1 MFLFLFSQVRILAP
15 HNTCVFVCFFLQPHN
30 AQNCFRSA
38 ASAPLTNNTL
48 PVACSKFP
56 TALFV
61 LIIYVSLYSQNIFT
75 SQLLCRLV
83 LFFLINL
90 IKVDKTFF
98 LIFIFT
104 LFYFTVL
111 YWFCQTLTWIHHGCT
126 CVPKHEPP
134 SHLSPHNIPLGH
146 PSVPAPSICLI
157 LLF

>member
-90 IKVDKTFF
+90 IKVDKNF
-98 LIFIFT
+98 LKEPDNLVLKCMWNHRESRIALT
-104 LFYFTVL
+104 LL
-111 YWFCQTLTWIHHGCT
+111 LCLCQLMY
-126 CVPKHEPP
+126 
-134 SHLSPHNIPLGH
+134 
-146 PSVPAPSICLI
+146 SVMYSFPRYEDSL
-157 LLF
+157 